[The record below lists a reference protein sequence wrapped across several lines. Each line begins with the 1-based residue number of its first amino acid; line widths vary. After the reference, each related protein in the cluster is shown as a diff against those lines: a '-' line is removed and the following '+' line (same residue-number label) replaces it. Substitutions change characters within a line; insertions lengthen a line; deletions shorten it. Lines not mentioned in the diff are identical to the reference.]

1 MITTMTYYCEKCGH
15 KLDENERRCAF
26 CGAVQKRFSDQDY
39 ETKKCKKCG
48 KDIYVN
54 ANFCPYCGTDQAI
67 LNLNEDL
74 KRDDADQKTTSN
86 SNANLTSEQK
96 LAQGLMNTNFDDQ
109 DSLNNFMKQMQDA
122 GIKVRVIKPE
132 EKNETGK
139 PGLIA
144 STKLFFRDMFKINKR
159 LGVNDFWWGFFGFFL
174 ICMVAAMLLSE
185 LLPFFKIPMTMKT
198 MFKLSAGVSVVFRL
212 GVLTAIIRRLHDIQ
226 MPAWFVILWFIP
238 IAQFFIWFICM
249 MGPRLDN
256 NPYTFN
262 VEDWKKRQNK
272 F

>member
-1 MITTMTYYCEKCGH
+1 MTYYCEKCGH
-15 KLDENERRCAF
+15 KLEENERQCAF

-67 LNLNEDL
+67 LNLNKDL
-74 KRDDADQKTTSN
+74 KHDEADQKTTPN
-86 SNANLTSEQK
+86 SNLTSEQK
-96 LAQGLMNTNFDDQ
+96 LAQGLINTNFDDQ
-109 DSLNNFMKQMQDA
+109 DSLNDFMKQMQDA

-139 PGLIA
+139 PGLIT
-144 STKLFFRDMFKINKR
+144 STKLFFRDMFKVNKR
-159 LGVNDFWWGFFGFFL
+159 LGINDFWWGFLGFFL
-174 ICMVAAMLLSE
+174 IYMVVYMVVVMLISE
-185 LLPFFKIPMTMKT
+185 LLPIFKIPVTMKLLIKIST
-198 MFKLSAGVSVVFRL
+198 GGAIVFRL
-212 GVLTAIIRRLHDIQ
+212 GMLTAIIRRLHDIQ
-226 MPAWFVILWFIP
+226 MPAWFAVLWFIP
-238 IAQFFIWFICM
+238 IAQLFIWFICM